1 MLLTSAL
8 TVVLAS
14 LARPILAQDENPNI
28 VYDAAHNA
36 TTIYGTW
43 SSGSKAVLT
52 GAVSELPRIAWFEI
66 V

>member
-36 TTIYGTW
+36 TVIYGTW

-52 GAVSELPRIAWFEI
+52 GAVS
-66 V
+66 